1 VSIVDLLRR
10 DARELGFDGMLFH
23 LLPCLLSLVVTR
35 VTRWGLLPLSVA
47 LTVPASWIVVRV
59 LHLSRANGDN
69 QVLVVGVATLALL
82 GWITLAAT
90 ITVGLVRL
98 HLRRHSIQRGVH
110 L

>member
-1 VSIVDLLRR
+1 MMDLLRR
-10 DARELGFDGMLFH
+10 DLRELGVDGMLFH

-47 LTVPASWIVVRV
+47 MTVPASWLVLRA

-69 QVLVVGVATLALL
+69 QMLVVGVATLALL

-90 ITVGLVRL
+90 ITVGVARL
-98 HLRRHSIQRGVH
+98 QLRRHAIRREVH
-110 L
+110 GR